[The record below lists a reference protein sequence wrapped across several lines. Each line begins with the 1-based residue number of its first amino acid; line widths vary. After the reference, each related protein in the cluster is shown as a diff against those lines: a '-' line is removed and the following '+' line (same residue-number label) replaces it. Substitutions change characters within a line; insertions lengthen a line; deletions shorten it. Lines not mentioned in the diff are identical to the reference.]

1 MALASGLS
9 AGCRKPAPAAQ
20 PSPPTVGVLTI
31 EPLTLPATL
40 ELPGEL
46 HAYRRVEVRSNVTGI
61 LTERLFEEGTHVR
74 KGQVLFRIDDA
85 RYGDDLASAQAQVA
99 QTQARVAQNRR
110 DLARLTPLLAEHAVS
125 QKDVDDATT
134 DLQTSQAAE
143 RSAQATATRARRDYE
158 DTRIRAEMDGRAE
171 KAPLAVGGRVTGPA
185 DLLTTIERI
194 DPIYATFSVS
204 DQERLRWLRDVDEH
218 RIESKPE
225 ESQVELTLSDG
236 TAYPVRGRIDFESLR
251 FSPTTGTMMVRA
263 AVPNPKETLLPGQFV
278 RVRMTGARRVGALVV
293 PQRAVQ
299 EGIGGRFVYVLGP
312 GDVAQA
318 RTVTTGPWIGQDWLI
333 EDGLK
338 AGDRVVVDGI
348 QHVIPEKPVSPQPAR
363 TEPPQPARPETAEP
377 AKPAP

>member
-1 MALASGLS
+1 LLCAALASS
-9 AGCRKPAPAAQ
+9 ASIGCRRAAPAAQ
-20 PSPPTVGVLTI
+20 ASLPTVGILTI
-31 EPLTLPATL
+31 EPLTVPATL

-46 HAYRRVEVRSNVTGI
+46 DAYRRVEVRSQVTGI
-61 LTERLFEEGTHVR
+61 LTERLFDEGAHVR
-74 KGQVLFRIDDA
+74 KGQVLFRIDDG
-85 RYGDDLASAQAQVA
+85 RYADDLKNAEAQVA
-99 QTQARVAQNRR
+99 VTKARVAQNRR
-110 DLARLTPLLAEHAVS
+110 DLARLKPLLAEHAVS

-134 DLQTSQAAE
+134 ELQTSEASEKSAEAA
-143 RSAQATATRARRDYE
+143 AMRARRDFE
-158 DTRIRAEMDGRAE
+158 DTLNRAEMDGRAG
-171 KAPLAVGGRVTGPA
+171 KAALAVGGRVTGPG

-194 DPIYATFSVS
+194 DPINATFSVS

-251 FSPTTGTMMVRA
+251 FSSTTGTMMVRA
-263 AVPNPKETLLPGQFV
+263 AVANPKETLLPGQFV
-278 RVRMTGARRVGALVV
+278 RVRMTGGKRVGALLV

-312 GDVAQA
+312 GDVAEA
-318 RTVTTGPWIGQDWLI
+318 RTVTTGPWHGKDWLI

-348 QHVIPEKPVSPQPAR
+348 QHVSPGKPVKP
-363 TEPPQPARPETAEP
+363 EPARPEPSQPTP
-377 AKPAP
+377 